1 MGRSKV
7 EYEQIIDRGCGL
19 DVHRDTVVATVMG
32 RGLKTETRTFGTT
45 TSSLNELGEWLESL
59 KVTDGAMESTGV
71 YWKPVLHVLRSF
83 PLNLIV
89 VNARHIKNV
98 PGRKTDKADSQWI
111 CKLLIS
117 GLLKGSF
124 IPPENIQ
131 ELRDL
136 HRYRKKLIGVV
147 ASEKNRIIR
156 VLEDA
161 NIKLSSVMSDTSG
174 VTASYLINGLIEG
187 RRDLE
192 RLISE
197 CYHRKLQA
205 SPKDIK
211 EAINGRLTSHHAF
224 ILKSM
229 QKHIRSVEEQIK
241 EIDQEIQKY
250 ITSFEKEIEL
260 LQTIP
265 GVGKDGAIGIVSEI
279 GVDMEVFP
287 DEHHLASHSGM
298 CPGNNES
305 AGKKKVQ
312 KPDMGI
318 KI

>member
-1 MGRSKV
+1 MAKKSV
-7 EYEQIIDRGCGL
+7 EFEQVIDRGCGL

-32 RGLKTETRTFGTT
+32 KGIETETRTFGTT
-45 TSSLNELGEWLESL
+45 TSSLKQLGEWLEYL
-59 KVTDGAMESTGV
+59 QVTNGAMESTGI
-71 YWKPVLHVLRSF
+71 YWKPVLHILRDY
-83 PLNLIV
+83 PINLIV

-117 GLLKGSF
+117 GLLNGSF

-136 HRYRKKLIGVV
+136 HRYKKKLIGTV

-156 VLEDA
+156 VLEDS
-161 NIKLSSVMSDTSG
+161 NIKLSSVISDTSG
-174 VTASYLINGLIEG
+174 VTASYLMQGLIEG
-187 RRDLE
+187 RQDFDA
-192 RLISE
+192 LIKE
-197 CYHRKLQA
+197 CYHKKLKA
-205 SPKDIK
+205 SPEQIK
-211 EAINGRLTSHHAF
+211 EAIKGRLTPNNIF

-229 QKHIRSVEEQIK
+229 QKHIASVESQIM
-241 EIDQEIQKY
+241 EIGVEIEKH
-250 ITSFEKEIEL
+250 IKAFEKEIEL

-265 GVGKDGAIGIVSEI
+265 GVGKEGAIGIVAEI
-279 GVDMEVFP
+279 GVDMNVFP

-305 AGKKKVQ
+305 AGKKKAHEQ
-312 KPDMGI
+312 GRATNT
-318 KI
+318 